1 MAGPVPA
8 ETVPI
13 DASLIRANVSM
24 DAPVARHLDAVGDRN
39 DAAWEARMSGRFKA
53 RLDAIKDTLGVP
65 PDRITADTIH
75 GVGRV

>member
-1 MAGPVPA
+1 
-8 ETVPI
+8 
-13 DASLIRANVSM
+13 M